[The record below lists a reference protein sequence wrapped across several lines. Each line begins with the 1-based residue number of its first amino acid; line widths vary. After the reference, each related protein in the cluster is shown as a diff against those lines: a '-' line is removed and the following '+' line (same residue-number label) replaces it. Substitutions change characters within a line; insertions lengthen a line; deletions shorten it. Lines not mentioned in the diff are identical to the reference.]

1 MLWLIGYVII
11 GLAVSIVYLIRYIK
25 KGKMN
30 ELSKI
35 RRISTCALFVV
46 VYTIIWL
53 PIELFSFIFAIV
65 HIVKI
70 RGAHSSDS
78 E

>member
-1 MLWLIGYVII
+1 MLWLLVYFII

-46 VYTIIWL
+46 YTIIWL

-70 RGAHSSDS
+70 HKAHSSDS

>member
-53 PIELFSFIFAIV
+53 PIELFSFVFAI
-65 HIVKI
+65 I
-70 RGAHSSDS
+70 RYVRLHESHT
-78 E
+78 

>member
-30 ELSKI
+30 ELSKYRHI
-35 RRISTCALFVV
+35 LTCALFAV

-53 PIELFSFIFAIV
+53 PIELFSFVFAIV
-65 HIVKI
+65 RFVKI
-70 RGAHSSDS
+70 HKVHSIDA

>member
-25 KGKMN
+25 KSKMN
-30 ELSKI
+30 ELSKY
-35 RRISTCALFVV
+35 RRILTCALFIV

-53 PIELFSFIFAIV
+53 PIELFLFVFAIV
-65 HIVKI
+65 RFVKI
-70 RGAHSSDS
+70 HKVHSVDA

>member
-1 MLWLIGYVII
+1 MLWLIGYIII
-11 GLAVSIVYLIRYIK
+11 GLAFSIVYLIRYIK

-35 RRISTCALFVV
+35 RRISTCTLFIV

-65 HIVKI
+65 RFVKI
-70 RGAHSSDS
+70 HAVHSSDS